1 LIERKPYVRA
11 EFVASMRAM
20 GVMCMVAD
28 DRWQHLA
35 RRSPDGEARLRARGL
50 DPVPLI
56 ASDSV
61 RFGDDGISI
70 PLFCLA
76 TSVIHNVVTR
86 RNSGEPKV
94 LGMRGC
100 TTRGS
105 LVGRVPDIEPGGADV
120 VVITEG
126 VFDTLTGL
134 QAFDGC
140 RVLGCNG
147 ASMMPSL
154 VEAAAPRVAA
164 IGGWMLIVPHADA
177 DERGPGAGERAA
189 VKAARIAI
197 AAGLVLGKSLRLVDL
212 DGHKDLNDAW
222 RAGWR
227 WTW

>member
-20 GVMCMVAD
+20 GVMCMVAL
-28 DRWQHLA
+28 DRWEHLP

-61 RFGDDGISI
+61 RFDDNGIAV
-70 PLFCLA
+70 PLFCLS
-76 TSVIHNVVTR
+76 TGVIHNVVTR
-86 RNSGEPKV
+86 RNAGDPKI

-105 LVGRVPDIEPGGADV
+105 LGGRVADIKPGADV
-120 VVITEG
+120 VIAEG

-140 RVLGCNG
+140 CVRGCHG
-147 ASMMPSL
+147 AGMMPSL
-154 VEAAAPRVAA
+154 VEAAAPIVVET
-164 IGGWMLIVPHADA
+164 GGRMLIVPHADA

-227 WTW
+227 WAW